1 MAFCPKLPH
10 FLVLTA
16 LFLLAV
22 PSHQQGLPTCGRSTL
37 SKIVGGSESAPN
49 EFPWMVHLQLIF
61 WSGDAA
67 TCGGTLISKDWV
79 LTAAHCLYGAVS
91 AILTL
96 GAHDITSS
104 SSSLSFNV
112 SSRSFVTHPNFIYGV
127 VENDIALIQLPS
139 SVSPSANIQAACLP
153 FANDPDQVNDI
164 VVITGWGNFSNAAG
178 SGLSPILRKMDSHVI
193 SSLGTN
199 GKCQQSAGLGS
210 FSGEKIICSDGSL
223 QRHYCY
229 GDDGGPMN
237 FYNQEW
243 DRWFVIGVAGTG
255 DASIHCQNTNKPNV
269 FNRVRGYLDWIEG
282 VTSLKPIT
290 TTSTTTTTTTT
301 TTRPPTTMD
310 PSYFDCTNKPD
321 GNYPNPASDCS
332 TTFYMCSNGIS
343 FLFTCAQAG
352 TVYRPE
358 IYACDWPP
366 SVAGCQ

>member
-1 MAFCPKLPH
+1 MVHLQLIFWSGDAATCGGTLISKDWVLTAAHCLYGAVSANVLSLSKSNKMAFCPKLPH
-10 FLVLTA
+10 FIVLTA

-49 EFPWMVHLQLIF
+49 EFP
-61 WSGDAA
+61 
-67 TCGGTLISKDWV
+67 
-79 LTAAHCLYGAVS
+79 
-91 AILTL
+91 
-96 GAHDITSS
+96 
-104 SSSLSFNV
+104 
-112 SSRSFVTHPNFIYGV
+112 
-127 VENDIALIQLPS
+127 
-139 SVSPSANIQAACLP
+139 NIQAACLP
-153 FANDPDQVNDI
+153 FANDPDQVNDA

-255 DASIHCQNTNKPNV
+255 DASIHCQNTNNDDQYNHNNNHDHDKSPDNNGSV
-269 FNRVRGYLDWIEG
+269 LFRLHEQTGRQIPESRIRLFHYLLHVLQRHFFPLHMRASG
-282 VTSLKPIT
+282 HSLQT
-290 TTSTTTTTTTT
+290 
-301 TTRPPTTMD
+301 
-310 PSYFDCTNKPD
+310 
-321 GNYPNPASDCS
+321 
-332 TTFYMCSNGIS
+332 
-343 FLFTCAQAG
+343 
-352 TVYRPE
+352 
-358 IYACDWPP
+358 
-366 SVAGCQ
+366 

>member
-1 MAFCPKLPH
+1 
-10 FLVLTA
+10 
-16 LFLLAV
+16 
-22 PSHQQGLPTCGRSTL
+22 
-37 SKIVGGSESAPN
+37 
-49 EFPWMVHLQLIF
+49 
-61 WSGDAA
+61 
-67 TCGGTLISKDWV
+67 
-79 LTAAHCLYGAVS
+79 
-91 AILTL
+91 
-96 GAHDITSS
+96 
-104 SSSLSFNV
+104 
-112 SSRSFVTHPNFIYGV
+112 
-127 VENDIALIQLPS
+127 
-139 SVSPSANIQAACLP
+139 
-153 FANDPDQVNDI
+153 
-164 VVITGWGNFSNAAG
+164 
-178 SGLSPILRKMDSHVI
+178 
-193 SSLGTN
+193 
-199 GKCQQSAGLGS
+199 
-210 FSGEKIICSDGSL
+210 
-223 QRHYCY
+223 
-229 GDDGGPMN
+229 MN

-343 FLFTCAQAG
+343 FLFVSYSCWSLQVEIQPNPFNYFCTLTIQTCAQAG